1 VTEHERLRQQ
11 IAKAHKAVSNKIART
26 KRNTG
31 ANVAGSEFD
40 PRRKAG
46 TENRMR
52 NTGNMTEYLRQLQG
66 FMSRSNQFVSGSHG
80 APLPKAYFNKIYK
93 PTERALDAVQDARDN
108 TIGAIQ
114 GPQGYT
120 IKQKNLAL
128 PTAGGAA
135 VYGPYKRFD
144 RESTD
149 IASFSAMKKLKAD
162 MANQMKPTYLPGK
175 INAERER
182 LKKVTDY
189 LGENGTEVADAV
201 DSMTDYEFDL
211 FWFGTTVA
219 SGVFLFYELEKE
231 RAEGTHKERRQ
242 DRVIESKFAEVLPAV
257 DWAKSEGAKFAAKRD
272 AEIAKQQARLKK

>member
-182 LKKVTDY
+182 LKKVT
-189 LGENGTEVADAV
+189 
-201 DSMTDYEFDL
+201 
-211 FWFGTTVA
+211 